1 MGKGDDEE
9 MIRKEIREKI
19 EKKLELDAE
28 LTAWMEE
35 NIDVEGF
42 LFDSIQIVDEPCGEC
57 QGNGEYCDQSVGYCE
72 DDFYGYYY
80 IPLDNGKYLC
90 IYYEC

>member
-1 MGKGDDEE
+1 
-9 MIRKEIREKI
+9 MIQKEIREKI

-28 LTAWMEE
+28 LTAWMQE

-42 LFDSIQIVDEPCGEC
+42 FFDSITIVDKPYGEY
-57 QGNGEYCDQSVGYCE
+57 QGNGEYCNQNVGYCG
-72 DDFYGYYY
+72 DDFYGNYY
-80 IPLDNGKYLC
+80 IKMDNGKYLK